1 MIRETSEEGWGTRI
15 LTAVLIGVLGAV
27 FTLLAFVILGNLQ
40 LAVFGVA
47 GTLVALGLMSL
58 VFALVGFVIGVLPVP
73 ERVTWRHVLLVTPPV
88 LISAVIAYLLPA
100 VGVLL
105 LLFTLAGYLIV
116 LAPRSWKVTVKLGF
130 RGVGRQ
136 PGRTATT
143 LVALFV
149 GVFCVGLILIPARD
163 IRSKLNSAI
172 SNSATYSV
180 LAIDSAKRADSL
192 AETVPGTPGQP
203 ASGRHHPS
211 G

>member
-1 MIRETSEEGWGTRI
+1 
-15 LTAVLIGVLGAV
+15 
-27 FTLLAFVILGNLQ
+27 
-40 LAVFGVA
+40 
-47 GTLVALGLMSL
+47 MSL
-58 VFALVGFVIGVLPVP
+58 GFALVGFVIGVLPVP

-149 GVFCVGLILIPARD
+149 GVFCVGLILILARH

-172 SNSATYSV
+172 SNSATYNV
-180 LAIDSAKRADSL
+180 LAIDSAKRRQPGGDRARH
-192 AETVPGTPGQP
+192 AWATCVRETPSFWLSP
-203 ASGRHHPS
+203 ALTSSARSRLSVSFRGLS
-211 G
+211 